1 MNLLLR
7 VSNYISRY
15 APSEK
20 KLTEY
25 ISKKKPTF
33 PISAFLDEIGYSEI
47 LMIDMWI
54 RTFLVR
60 GSGIREIQMK
70 LYKKWFPKDLIEE
83 KLAHSISELQDWK
96 QYEEKI
102 SRTIDD
108 LLRKWKSLQII
119 QITLIGKYPYFRD
132 EIRELLA
139 IVSDDSWLQ
148 KEIEKYRLKYNL
160 NNAQEKQKFFLAI
173 QRKWFRYQ
181 QIRNALI
188 DSD

>member
-33 PISAFLDEIGYSEI
+33 PISAFLDEIGYSEV

-70 LYKKWFPKDLIEE
+70 LYKK
-83 KLAHSISELQDWK
+83 
-96 QYEEKI
+96 
-102 SRTIDD
+102 
-108 LLRKWKSLQII
+108 
-119 QITLIGKYPYFRD
+119 
-132 EIRELLA
+132 
-139 IVSDDSWLQ
+139 
-148 KEIEKYRLKYNL
+148 
-160 NNAQEKQKFFLAI
+160 
-173 QRKWFRYQ
+173 
-181 QIRNALI
+181 
-188 DSD
+188 